1 MGLQLIFVVE
11 TDSKCKSDWI
21 YIKDTLEW
29 FYDFDRAHTKLSPV
43 FMAGKN
49 KYLKKEKEI
58 KDLIRQYSYAGED
71 NHSIV
76 FYCFDCDDYDT
87 DPTAMAFLNEVQAY
101 CSRSDAKF
109 IWFCKDIE
117 RVYIGEKVDKKQKG
131 HKAASFSKS
140 HSIRRVDSKKLSW
153 QNIRVNSSNILD
165 TVDRYITEHKNRS
178 KGS

>member
-58 KDLIRQYSYAGED
+58 TTGWAGFFVEKR
-71 NHSIV
+71 
-76 FYCFDCDDYDT
+76 
-87 DPTAMAFLNEVQAY
+87 PAFSQL
-101 CSRSDAKF
+101 
-109 IWFCKDIE
+109 
-117 RVYIGEKVDKKQKG
+117 G
-131 HKAASFSKS
+131 
-140 HSIRRVDSKKLSW
+140 
-153 QNIRVNSSNILD
+153 
-165 TVDRYITEHKNRS
+165 
-178 KGS
+178 